1 MPIFRLV
8 PSADPSDPAWT
19 LSINQ
24 GEVIVRAA
32 SSGEARAIAALQ
44 EASVAV
50 GGIPKGTQQVAASAF
65 RDEKLYTVR
74 EDDSGEFPE
83 AGPYE
88 VLRGTFSFPDGYV
101 TDLPD

>member
-1 MPIFRLV
+1 MPIFKLI

-19 LSINQ
+19 MSINQ
-24 GEVIVRAA
+24 GEVIVRAP

-50 GGIPKGTQQVAASAF
+50 GGIPKATTQVTASAF

-88 VLRGTFSFPDGYV
+88 VLRGTFSFPAGYV
-101 TDLPD
+101 IASPD